1 MNLQTFETVNLTP
14 IMNTAYLLIGGNLGN
29 RSAYLQEAIHEIG
42 QSCGN
47 IVHSSAIYE
56 TAAWGLTDQP
66 NFYNQALAV
75 QTELSPEKL
84 MQQLLRIEEK
94 MGRKRTIKLG
104 PRIID
109 LDILLIDELVISSG
123 LLTLP
128 HPALPDRRFA
138 LLPLNEIAPALVHPV
153 LHKTIQQLL
162 KECTDELNVQK
173 KSPSTT

>member
-1 MNLQTFETVNLTP
+1 MNLKIFEPVNLTP

-29 RSAYLQEAIHEIG
+29 RSAYLQEAIHEIE

-66 NFYNQALAV
+66 SFYNQALAV
-75 QTELSPEKL
+75 QTELAPEEL
-84 MQQLLRIEEK
+84 MRQLLRIEEK
-94 MGRKRTIKLG
+94 MGRKRTLKMG

-109 LDILLIDELVISSG
+109 LDILLIDELVIATG

-128 HPALPDRRFA
+128 HPALPDRKFA

-162 KECTDELNVQK
+162 RECTDELNVQK
-173 KSPSTT
+173 KSSSTT